1 MSQRYVSHEDN
12 RLVPTVSSTLYRE
25 LTYPTNAKGNSSS
38 QLPFSKVPSAVG
50 SEPSSCA
57 ISVTSQKIP
66 RAILIGIDVQIALQI
81 FMEPMHPTNLVS
93 QI

>member
-1 MSQRYVSHEDN
+1 MSQRYASHEN
-12 RLVPTVSSTLYRE
+12 IMLH
-25 LTYPTNAKGNSSS
+25 LTIEYFLAA
-38 QLPFSKVPSAVG
+38 FSKVPSAVG
-50 SEPSSCA
+50 SEQSSCA